1 MTTLHGQTLSSAGSN
16 YCIFITYSVLHNV
29 VAILS
34 LHLAVLSFIEII
46 SRVGSQGVAT
56 WKIYSYVIDRDAYA
70 RGLYNNN
77 RNRFEIDYDLFIAS
91 HRLRVFYA
99 DGKISGAVSLY
110 VVSVLYIKF
119 ARIFVRSRH
128 AKRYNILSILS
139 FWYYSNMFPRCT
151 SKVRY
156 EWTSWVGQFYDDTS
170 KSEIFPVTINW
181 PARGSSPDDTRM
193 VGWVNG

>member
-29 VAILS
+29 VGILS

-46 SRVGSQGVAT
+46 SRVGSQGVVT
-56 WKIYSYVIDRDAYA
+56 WKIYSYIIDRDAYA
-70 RGLYNNN
+70 RGVYNNN
-77 RNRFEIDYDLFIAS
+77 RNRFEIHCDLFIAG
-91 HRLRVFYA
+91 HRLRVFYG
-99 DGKISGAVSLY
+99 DGKMSAAVSLY
-110 VVSVLYIKF
+110 AVSALYIKF

-128 AKRYNILSILS
+128 AKRCNILSILS
-139 FWYYSNMFPRCT
+139 FRYYSNMFLRCT

-156 EWTSWVGQFYDDTS
+156 ESTSCVGQFCDNTS
-170 KSEIFPVTINW
+170 KREIFPVTINR

-193 VGWVNG
+193 LG

>member
-29 VAILS
+29 VGILS

-46 SRVGSQGVAT
+46 SRVGSQGVVT
-56 WKIYSYVIDRDAYA
+56 WKIYSYIIDRDAYA
-70 RGLYNNN
+70 RGVYNNN
-77 RNRFEIDYDLFIAS
+77 RNRFEIHCDLFIAG
-91 HRLRVFYA
+91 HRLRVFYG
-99 DGKISGAVSLY
+99 DGKMSAAVSLY
-110 VVSVLYIKF
+110 VVSALYIKF

-128 AKRYNILSILS
+128 AKRCNILSILS
-139 FWYYSNMFPRCT
+139 FRYYSNMFLRCT

-156 EWTSWVGQFYDDTS
+156 ESTSCVGQFCDNTS
-170 KSEIFPVTINW
+170 KREIFPITINR

-193 VGWVNG
+193 VG